1 MVVENSNIGWST
13 IQTIL
18 ERGYDNFYYS
28 PKSGNVSADSYFDQ
42 YDLSSNMVP
51 GFTTNLKT
59 RPLIIGKFQE
69 YFNEKSVVI
78 QSKRLLE
85 EMKVFVWK
93 NGRAEAQ
100 HGYND
105 DLVMSFGIA
114 MYVRDTALKFRQQG
128 MDLTRNAL
136 NNITVTKPAQQA
148 IYTPTNFQ
156 NPNLIDDG
164 RGGKEDISWIYM

>member
-1 MVVENSNIGWST
+1 
-13 IQTIL
+13 
-18 ERGYDNFYYS
+18 
-28 PKSGNVSADSYFDQ
+28 
-42 YDLSSNMVP
+42 
-51 GFTTNLKT
+51 
-59 RPLIIGKFQE
+59 
-69 YFNEKSVVI
+69 
-78 QSKRLLE
+78 
-85 EMKVFVWK
+85 
-93 NGRAEAQ
+93 
-100 HGYND
+100 
-105 DLVMSFGIA
+105 MSFGIA